1 VQFIEHN
8 ATASLLTGPEGT
20 ASTPTPSTTLARA
33 TAADTALTAYKPAAF
48 PLLAATIGA
57 QLAVL
62 ESAALGYS
70 AVAQCFRAM
79 LLPIDAY
86 LALAALRAAS
96 AHAATLALLALQSSV
111 YDLRSRYAPTMVQ
124 ARFFTVPETMALWQ
138 VARLVYGDASLTTL
152 LRAANAISDPL
163 AVAAGTVLTILP
175 APITAT

>member
-1 VQFIEHN
+1 
-8 ATASLLTGPEGT
+8 
-20 ASTPTPSTTLARA
+20 
-33 TAADTALTAYKPAAF
+33 
-48 PLLAATIGA
+48 
-57 QLAVL
+57 
-62 ESAALGYS
+62 
-70 AVAQCFRAM
+70 
-79 LLPIDAY
+79 
-86 LALAALRAAS
+86 
-96 AHAATLALLALQSSV
+96 V